1 MDSLNRGINS
11 IHQKVNLLTSYS
23 HILKN
28 KSQKVQLPSNMNKL
42 MIDSGAY
49 DLLIRGKLEEYPFSP
64 KEYANAIKS
73 LEIHPNYVVSM
84 DYICSRE
91 EKNNNKELIQK
102 TIKNAEILR
111 KEFGRDKKLCFI
123 PVVQGYKLKDYLFCI
138 NDLVKKKV
146 VINND
151 HIGIGSLVGRRNLK
165 ETREIIKSIYEYL
178 RKNDISVNIHCF
190 GLNLSVIKNEEIFNM
205 VNSIDSLAW
214 TFPYRFGRVKVFT
227 RERMIE
233 ANSNGSL
240 KESEFYFISLNATL
254 NYINFLNLRY
264 CPSDSKPINKIINI
278 GKDENFVYKELAH
291 KMGIPEL
298 HINKS
303 IINEE
308 LFDMILKQN
317 KKFPRES
324 DLIIDKIPVYTSH
337 KLSILEPKNTQIGKI
352 EFLYLFLSAIDFAY
366 TDIRNKE
373 NKTPKDLLTLLED
386 YYAKLSENELS
397 IIKESLNEFSFPD
410 MYKTLFDIKK
420 ISENSE
426 NFRILLKEVLNN
438 LELRLIKISSP
449 SKQIDLNGNKI
460 KENYLILI

>member
-23 HILKN
+23 HIFKS
-28 KSQKVQLPSNMNKL
+28 KSQNVQLPSNMNKL

-73 LEIHPNYVVSM
+73 LDIQPNYVVSM

-102 TIKNAEILR
+102 TVKNAEILR
-111 KEFGRDKKLCFI
+111 KEFGRNKKLCFI

-165 ETREIIKSIYEYL
+165 ETREIIKSIYESL
-178 RKNDISVNIHCF
+178 RKNDISVKIHCF

-214 TFPYRFGRVKVFT
+214 TFPYRFGRVKIFT

-240 KESEFYFISLNATL
+240 KEPEFYFISLNATL

-264 CPSDSKPINKIINI
+264 CPSDSKPINKIINV
-278 GKDENFVYKELAH
+278 N
-291 KMGIPEL
+291 
-298 HINKS
+298 
-303 IINEE
+303 
-308 LFDMILKQN
+308 
-317 KKFPRES
+317 
-324 DLIIDKIPVYTSH
+324 
-337 KLSILEPKNTQIGKI
+337 
-352 EFLYLFLSAIDFAY
+352 
-366 TDIRNKE
+366 
-373 NKTPKDLLTLLED
+373 
-386 YYAKLSENELS
+386 
-397 IIKESLNEFSFPD
+397 
-410 MYKTLFDIKK
+410 
-420 ISENSE
+420 
-426 NFRILLKEVLNN
+426 
-438 LELRLIKISSP
+438 
-449 SKQIDLNGNKI
+449 
-460 KENYLILI
+460 